1 MTKIHDLYPRFI
13 GHLLKL
19 LMCNNEKFGPQIQK
33 HVKELVG
40 HELNAAIYAILF
52 DEIKLFVDKFFDQ
65 SGQVCVPNLF
75 LSCDWFVDV
84 DWLNQICTIVS
95 GKSLLFLIT
104 NVLPSSSFTVRC
116 LLSCI
121 LGFVLIQLEG
131 FLFCHLPVRFT
142 IAINMCT
149 VKMVFLKV

>member
-1 MTKIHDLYPRFI
+1 MTKVHGLASRFI

-65 SGQVCVPNLF
+65 SGQVCVLLF
-75 LSCDWFVDV
+75 LS
-84 DWLNQICTIVS
+84 
-95 GKSLLFLIT
+95 
-104 NVLPSSSFTVRC
+104 
-116 LLSCI
+116 
-121 LGFVLIQLEG
+121 
-131 FLFCHLPVRFT
+131 
-142 IAINMCT
+142 
-149 VKMVFLKV
+149 